1 MKLWNFRR
9 YHKFFNYWV
18 KIYAQL
24 YMTLCTPW
32 TIKFQDPPTMEF
44 YRQECWNGLPFS
56 PPRNLN
62 VPGIYPFYLMSSAL
76 TGGFFTSGVPENS
89 GERFSSVQIS
99 HIIVSNSL
107 RPHGLHHARPPCP
120 SQTPG
125 VCPNSC
131 LLSWWCHPT
140 ISSAVPFSSCL
151 QSFPASGAFQ
161 MSQLFA
167 WGDQSI
173 WVSFQCPSSEHSGV
187 ISLRMDWLDLLEVQA
202 TLKSL
207 FQHHSSKAA
216 ILWH

>member
-1 MKLWNFRR
+1 
-9 YHKFFNYWV
+9 
-18 KIYAQL
+18 
-24 YMTLCTPW
+24 MTLCTPW

-56 PPRNLN
+56 PARNLN

-131 LLSWWCHPT
+131 LLSW
-140 ISSAVPFSSCL
+140 
-151 QSFPASGAFQ
+151 
-161 MSQLFA
+161 
-167 WGDQSI
+167 
-173 WVSFQCPSSEHSGV
+173 
-187 ISLRMDWLDLLEVQA
+187 
-202 TLKSL
+202 
-207 FQHHSSKAA
+207 
-216 ILWH
+216 